1 MAAPSKPALLA
12 FLPFGFTF
20 IPWHSARHRKW
31 LTPPCRGDHF
41 PFHGKL
47 GSRADHPVPY
57 KSSCWMV
64 PTLSLLRGTGGK
76 GPRWTRDSV
85 SRFYHC
91 SHYRVAV
98 GHDSC
103 GLFYEHN
110 GFHRAQEL
118 HSVKKLHALLAK
130 SGAKSQQTWP

>member
-57 KSSCWMV
+57 KSSCWMM
-64 PTLSLLRGTGGK
+64 PTITSQRHQGERDHAGHVIQSLDFIISVTTEWLWGTIPAVYSMSTMASTGLRN
-76 GPRWTRDSV
+76 SI
-85 SRFYHC
+85 
-91 SHYRVAV
+91 
-98 GHDSC
+98 
-103 GLFYEHN
+103 L
-110 GFHRAQEL
+110 
-118 HSVKKLHALLAK
+118 
-130 SGAKSQQTWP
+130 